1 MQPMKTLVAAGFA
14 ALSMAAVPAYADI
27 SASEI
32 DTIKTS
38 RSAKILSSDGALLGN
53 LNGIRLMGNGRV
65 RVFISARNRSIRQLR
80 GREVILTTRQ
90 DLLTVK
96 GGNIVVDASRNFIR
110 QRTKKSGSDVGA
122 PADIVLLSN

>member
-1 MQPMKTLVAAGFA
+1 MQPMKTLMAAGFA

-65 RVFISARNRSIRQLR
+65 RVFISARSGSFRPLR

-90 DLLTVK
+90 DLITLK
-96 GGNIVVDASRNFIR
+96 GSNIVVDASRNFIR
-110 QRTKKSGSDVGA
+110 QRTQKSGSDAAA

>member
-1 MQPMKTLVAAGFA
+1 MQRLKTLMVAGFA
-14 ALSMAAVPAYADI
+14 ALSIAAVPAYADI

-32 DTIKTS
+32 DSIKTS
-38 RSAKILSSDGALLGN
+38 RSAKIISSDGALLGN

-65 RVFISARNRSIRQLR
+65 RVFINARNRSIRSLR
-80 GREVILTTRQ
+80 GRQVILTTRQ

-110 QRTKKSGSDVGA
+110 QRTQKSGSDVSA
-122 PADIVLLSN
+122 PADIVLLRN

>member
-1 MQPMKTLVAAGFA
+1 MQRMKTVIAAGLA
-14 ALSMAAVPAYADI
+14 ALSIAAVPAYADI
-27 SASEI
+27 SAGEI

-65 RVFISARNRSIRQLR
+65 RVFISARNRSIHSLR

-110 QRTKKSGSDVGA
+110 QRTQKSGSDSSA

>member
-1 MQPMKTLVAAGFA
+1 MQRLKTLMAAGFA
-14 ALSMAAVPAYADI
+14 ALSIATVPAYADI

-32 DTIKTS
+32 DSIKTS
-38 RSAKILSSDGALLGN
+38 RSAKIISSDGALLGN

-65 RVFISARNRSIRQLR
+65 RVFINARNRSIRSLR
-80 GREVILTTRQ
+80 GRQVILTTRQ

-110 QRTKKSGSDVGA
+110 QRTQKSGSDVRA
-122 PADIVLLSN
+122 PADIVLLRN